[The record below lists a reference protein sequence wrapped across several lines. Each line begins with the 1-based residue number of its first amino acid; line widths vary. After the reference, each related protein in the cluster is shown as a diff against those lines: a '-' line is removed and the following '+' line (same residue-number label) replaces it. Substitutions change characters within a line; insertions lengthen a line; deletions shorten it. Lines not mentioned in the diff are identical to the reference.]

1 MEVGMTSAGVIE
13 ATDETFEERVIN
25 ASHERPIVVDFWAT
39 WCGPCQTLSPII
51 ERVAGEHPE
60 VQLVKVDV
68 DQSPAVAQAFAI
80 QSIPAVMAFRGGRVD
95 SSFLGAMPEP
105 EVRAFFDRLAPSET
119 DRLVEDAE
127 AALDAGDLAG
137 ARARFEAVLAA
148 EPANAAAAAG
158 LAGILIHAGDL
169 DGAEALLGG
178 AEATP
183 QIIAQRAY
191 LRFVRGALGVDVA
204 AMQARLAAD
213 EDDVP
218 GHYALG
224 CVEAA
229 EGRWEEAL
237 EHFLAVVMFDRA
249 YAEDGGR
256 LRALDVFAL
265 LGDEDPTTLEYRRR
279 LTMLLF

>member
-1 MEVGMTSAGVIE
+1 MTSAGVIE

-105 EVRAFFDRLAPSET
+105 DVRAFFDRLAPSEA

-169 DGAEALLGG
+169 DGAEALLAQ

-183 QIIAQRAY
+183 QIIGQRAY

-229 EGRWEEAL
+229 SGRWEEAL
-237 EHFLAVVMFDRA
+237 E
-249 YAEDGGR
+249 
-256 LRALDVFAL
+256 
-265 LGDEDPTTLEYRRR
+265 
-279 LTMLLF
+279 